1 MDRMVVVNGKTT
13 EVRPGQFCQF
23 LLRTLEA
30 SEAQTRR
37 RKRDQTPDH
46 IGLAMR
52 RVLLE
57 HVVAIDPDEDQ
68 FEQALLERVLA
79 SETPGPLRAMAIL
92 IMNEYRFTASQPGL
106 VAWLQAGAPNAD
118 ADEPTRVKHDH
129 EVMGADRGRRFDFD
143 ADDHWCPICSSEHV
157 RNG

>member
-1 MDRMVVVNGKTT
+1 MVLVIETSPAL
-13 EVRPGQFCQF
+13 RPGQFCQF

-57 HVVAIDPDEDQ
+57 HVISDDPDADQ
-68 FEQALLERVLA
+68 LERSLLERVLTSA
-79 SETPGPLRAMAIL
+79 TPGPLRAMALLIL
-92 IMNEYRFTASQPGL
+92 DEYRFAATQPQL
-106 VAWLQAGAPNAD
+106 AAWLKAGAPNAD
-118 ADEPTRVKHDH
+118 ADEPARVKHDH
-129 EVMGADRGRRFDFD
+129 EVMAADRGRRFDFD
-143 ADDHWCPICSSEHV
+143 ADDHWCPICSSERV

>member
-1 MDRMVVVNGKTT
+1 VIEQT
-13 EVRPGQFCQF
+13 EAIRPGQFCQF

-52 RVLLE
+52 R
-57 HVVAIDPDEDQ
+57 
-68 FEQALLERVLA
+68 ALLERVIADDPDPSQLERSLMEQILLSPA
-79 SETPGPLRAMAIL
+79 PGPLRAMAMLIL
-92 IMNEYRFTASQPGL
+92 DEYRFAATQPEL
-106 VAWLQAGAPNAD
+106 TAWLKAGAPNAD
-118 ADEPTRVKHDH
+118 ADEPARVKRDD
-129 EVMGADRGRRFDFD
+129 EVMPNGRGRRFDFD
-143 ADDHWCPICSSEHV
+143 PDDHWCPICSSEHV